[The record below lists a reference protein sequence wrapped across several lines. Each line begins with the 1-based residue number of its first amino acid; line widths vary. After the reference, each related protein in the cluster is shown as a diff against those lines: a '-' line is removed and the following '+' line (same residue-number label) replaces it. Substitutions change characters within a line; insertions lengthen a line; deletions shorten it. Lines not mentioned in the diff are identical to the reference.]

1 MKKFFFN
8 DPKLLVYG
16 FLIIFFASYGQ
27 TFFIALFNDD
37 IKSLYSLTDGEF
49 GLLYA
54 LSTTLSS
61 LLLINF
67 AKLIDYI
74 DLRVYSFLVT
84 LGLLLPCLAIY
95 LLPPSV
101 IYLFIIIFALRFF
114 GQGAMNH
121 AGITSMTRYFGKDRG
136 KAISIGNLG
145 GMLGVMFLPL
155 IVVFISNYLNFRQI
169 WFLCAMSL
177 LFFLPILFFTLS
189 NQFERQKKFRASVS
203 NENKKWRTID
213 VIKNRIFLIYLPITS
228 SFSFIGTGLMFHQ
241 IFIFSQ
247 KGWTIE
253 MLGTGFIFLGGFS
266 IVGLLIGGPLIDVL
280 NPRKAI
286 QFVLMPIFFGVL
298 ILLFFDSYFFL
309 IIYMSLYGLNL
320 GISAPFI
327 GSLWA
332 ELFGL
337 ESIGTVKA
345 LFHAISVLASALSP
359 FIFGYIIDWGFGITT
374 ISIISIIMITI
385 ATFLPIILKTN
396 EQSNIR

>member
-1 MKKFFFN
+1 MKNFFSY
-8 DPKLLVYG
+8 DPKLLLYG

-37 IKSLYSLTDGEF
+37 IKNIYSLTDGEF

-74 DLRVYSFLVT
+74 DLRIYSFLVT
-84 LGLLLPCLAIY
+84 IGLCIACLAIY
-95 LLPPSV
+95 FFPSNV

-114 GQGAMNH
+114 GQGAMTH

-145 GMLGVMFLPL
+145 GMLGIMFLPL
-155 IVVFISNYLNFRQI
+155 IVVYLNSFFTFRQI
-169 WFLCAMSL
+169 WLLSSISL
-177 LFFLPILFFTLS
+177 IIFLPILYFTLS
-189 NQFERQKKFRASVS
+189 NQIERHKKFIDSI
-203 NENKKWRTID
+203 NQENKKWKTID
-213 VIKNRIFLIYLPITS
+213 VIKNKNFLIYIPITS
-228 SFSFIGTGLMFHQ
+228 TFSFIGTGLMFHQ
-241 IFIFSQ
+241 IFIFTQ

-266 IVGLLIGGPLIDVL
+266 IVGLLFGGPLIDML

-286 QFVLMPIFFGVL
+286 LFVLLPIFIGIL
-298 ILLFFDSYFFL
+298 ILLTFDNFIFL
-309 IIYMSLYGLNL
+309 LIYMSLYGFNL
-320 GISAPFI
+320 GISSPFT

-337 ESIGTVKA
+337 ESLGTVKA
-345 LFHAISVLASALSP
+345 VFHAIVVLASALSP
-359 FIFGYIIDWGFGITT
+359 AVFGYIIDWGFGIGF
-374 ISIISIIMITI
+374 ISIISLAMIIIVTI
-385 ATFLPIILKTN
+385 LPITLSRN
-396 EQSNIR
+396 E

>member
-1 MKKFFFN
+1 MRNFFFY
-8 DPKLLVYG
+8 DPKLLLYG

-37 IKSLYSLTDGEF
+37 IKSYYSLTDGEF
-49 GLLYA
+49 GLVYA

-67 AKLIDYI
+67 AKLIDFI
-74 DLRVYSFLVT
+74 DLRIYSFLVT
-84 LGLLLPCLAIY
+84 IGLLLPCLAIY
-95 LLPPSV
+95 YLPSGV

-155 IVVFISNYLNFRQI
+155 IIVYLKNFFSFKQI
-169 WFLCAMSL
+169 WLLCSASL
-177 LFFLPILFFTLS
+177 VIFLPILYFTLS
-189 NQFERQKKFRASVS
+189 NQIERQKKFVNLINADKR
-203 NENKKWRTID
+203 KWKTID
-213 VIKNRIFLIYLPITS
+213 VIKNKNFLIYLPLTT

-241 IFIFSQ
+241 IFIFTQ
-247 KGWTIE
+247 KGWTVE

-266 IVGLLIGGPLIDVL
+266 IIGLLIGGPLIDIL

-286 QFVLMPIFFGVL
+286 FFVLSPIFL
-298 ILLFFDSYFFL
+298 AIIILFSFDSFFFL

-320 GISAPFI
+320 GISAPFT

-332 ELFGL
+332 DLFGL
-337 ESIGTVKA
+337 ESLGTVKA
-345 LFHAISVLASALSP
+345 LFHAIVVLASALSP
-359 FIFGYIIDWGFGITT
+359 VVFGYIIDWGFGIGM
-374 ISIISIIMITI
+374 IAIISLSMIIIVTI
-385 ATFLPIILKTN
+385 LPIIVSTN
-396 EQSNIR
+396 E

>member
-1 MKKFFFN
+1 MKNFFSY
-8 DPKLLVYG
+8 DPKLLLYG

-37 IKSLYSLTDGEF
+37 IKNIYSLTDGEF

-74 DLRVYSFLVT
+74 DLRIYSFLVT
-84 LGLLLPCLAIY
+84 IGLCISCLAIY
-95 LLPPSV
+95 FFPSNV

-114 GQGAMNH
+114 GQGAMTH

-145 GMLGVMFLPL
+145 GMLGIMFLPL
-155 IVVFISNYLNFRQI
+155 IVVYLNSFFTFRQI
-169 WFLCAMSL
+169 WLLSSISL
-177 LFFLPILFFTLS
+177 IIFLPILYFTLS
-189 NQFERQKKFRASVS
+189 NQIERHKRFKDSINQ
-203 NENKKWRTID
+203 ENKKWKTID
-213 VIKNRIFLIYLPITS
+213 VIKNKNFMIYLPITS
-228 SFSFIGTGLMFHQ
+228 TFSFIGTGLMFHQ
-241 IFIFSQ
+241 IFIFTQ

-266 IVGLLIGGPLIDVL
+266 IVGLLFGGPLIDML

-286 QFVLMPIFFGVL
+286 LFVLLPIFIGIL
-298 ILLFFDSYFFL
+298 ILLTFDNFIFL
-309 IIYMSLYGLNL
+309 LIYMSLYGFNL
-320 GISAPFI
+320 GISSPFT

-337 ESIGTVKA
+337 ESLGTVKA
-345 LFHAISVLASALSP
+345 VFHAIVVLASALSP
-359 FIFGYIIDWGFGITT
+359 VVFGYIIDWGFGIGI
-374 ISIISIIMITI
+374 ISIISLAMIIIVTI
-385 ATFLPIILKTN
+385 LPITLSRN
-396 EQSNIR
+396 E